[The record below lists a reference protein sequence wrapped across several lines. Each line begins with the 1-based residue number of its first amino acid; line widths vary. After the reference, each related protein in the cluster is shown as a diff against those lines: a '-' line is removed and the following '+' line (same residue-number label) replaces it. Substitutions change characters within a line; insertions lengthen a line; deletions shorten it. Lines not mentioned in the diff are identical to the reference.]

1 MRNTHYRA
9 FKFKGPLKQ
18 CLAYIDALELITRYE
33 EVMGID
39 KPVTRDVLSKMSPS
53 KVIQRAEII
62 NKRWAN
68 A

>member
-1 MRNTHYRA
+1 ME
-9 FKFKGPLKQ
+9 
-18 CLAYIDALELITRYE
+18 YIDALELVTRYE

-53 KVIQRAEII
+53 KVIQRADII